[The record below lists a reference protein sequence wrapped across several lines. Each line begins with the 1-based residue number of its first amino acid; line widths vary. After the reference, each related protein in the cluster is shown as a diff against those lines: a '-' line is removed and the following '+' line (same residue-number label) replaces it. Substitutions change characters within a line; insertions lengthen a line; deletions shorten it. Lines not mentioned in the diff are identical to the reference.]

1 MARSE
6 LRAKPEGRSG
16 LKPPRGVS
24 RTDDIIH
31 DVLCRR
37 DDCRGWAA
45 QMGRF
50 TRAIRGFFGRF
61 LSGVEQRNPE
71 ILLENAVQDEL
82 DNLKKLQVA
91 AARTM
96 AYEKMLSNDAASK
109 QKVIVAR
116 ERQAR
121 ELASRGQRGA
131 AVEVVQQKQ
140 EAQASVAEIEG
151 RLEEARRNS
160 QEMEQAFRDQERR
173 YNDVVRER
181 AALMEE
187 HQRSRALRTAN
198 EARANIS
205 LSDSSRDLDKAR
217 QSIRQTS
224 YEAQAIGE
232 LGTSETERQIAAAEI
247 DIKRLDAERELE
259 TIELQMG
266 LRDSIEA
273 GEPSEDVSAEQP
285 AEEVQVE
292 QPGEGE
298 QESRG

>member
-1 MARSE
+1 
-6 LRAKPEGRSG
+6 
-16 LKPPRGVS
+16 
-24 RTDDIIH
+24 
-31 DVLCRR
+31 
-37 DDCRGWAA
+37 
-45 QMGRF
+45 MGRF

-82 DNLKKLQVA
+82 ENLKKLQVA

-96 AYEKMLSNDAASK
+96 AYEKMLSNDAVTK
-109 QKVIVAR
+109 QKTLAVK

-131 AVEVVQQKQ
+131 AIEVVQQKQ
-140 EAQASVAEIEG
+140 EAEASLVDIDA
-151 RLEEARRNS
+151 RLEEARKNS
-160 QEMEQAFRDQERR
+160 QELEQAFRDQERR

-187 HQRSRALRTAN
+187 HQRSRALKTAN

-217 QSIRQTS
+217 QSIRQSS
-224 YEAQAIGE
+224 YEAEAIGE

-259 TIELQMG
+259 MMEVQMG
-266 LRDSIEA
+266 LREPEKIEA
-273 GEPSEDVSAEQP
+273 PPTEEAAEPQM
-285 AEEVQVE
+285 EETE
-292 QPGEGE
+292 ENP
-298 QESRG
+298 RG